1 MCISASMRHHEIE
14 LKYNLSLILLIK
26 NCNKRK
32 HCLDST
38 LKSATNTTNKELISS
53 TIYKQFSFIIKVEN
67 MPGFYNKWQIYHACF
82 KEWTSKAYIH
92 IS

>member
-26 NCNKRK
+26 ICNERK

-38 LKSATNTTNKELISS
+38 LKSATNTTKKELISS
-53 TIYKQFSFIIKVEN
+53 TI
-67 MPGFYNKWQIYHACF
+67 C
-82 KEWTSKAYIH
+82 
-92 IS
+92 